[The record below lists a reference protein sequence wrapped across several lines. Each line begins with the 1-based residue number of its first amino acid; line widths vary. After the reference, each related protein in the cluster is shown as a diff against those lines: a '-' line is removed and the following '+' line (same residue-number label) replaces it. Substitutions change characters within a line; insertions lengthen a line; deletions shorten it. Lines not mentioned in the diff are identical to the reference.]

1 LNRFF
6 NLCKNSLV
14 KCRRQLFLYIAICIF
29 SSIFS
34 LIVPYI
40 NGTFIDFLTSGNGAN
55 GILLFAVI
63 FAVASLLGLFIGYI
77 CNRLYAKLQT
87 TIAFDLNRKVI
98 VHLQK
103 VSLSFFAGKDVS
115 SLSQKINSD
124 SNVVSTFCISLFQN
138 IIVNLFTIVLGL
150 FIVFSYN
157 PAIFLFIFILIPF
170 YCIGYFFLRAP
181 LYRSSYN
188 LKESQAF
195 FFSKLYSQLSTIKQI
210 KLFSIVNSFSDKM
223 TSYFDTLMCSALKYQ
238 KESYKF
244 SAWDTVII
252 TIGRIFLFIYGGF
265 KVIQSQMTIGE
276 FTIIT
281 TYFSM
286 TLSAIRYFFSLGKN
300 IQDTNVSYERLN
312 ALLDIPEELIGD
324 TCPKQVKQIK
334 LNNLGLILNKR
345 QILSNVNLIFEQSK
359 IYVLM
364 GANGSGKSSLLN
376 AIVGLYNSDIIG
388 DIYYDNYSI
397 KALDVYTLRRTLIGF
412 CEQTPIVFDDTI
424 RYNIYLD
431 SVHNDTVIGN
441 KLISI
446 LHLRGLFDKLE
457 KGVDT
462 PIDNRFIT
470 LSGGE
475 KQKIT
480 LMRAL
485 VHNPSIILL
494 DEPTSALDKDS
505 IDDLKKYLT
514 SIKKNR
520 IIIISTHDKNIVDL
534 ADVTINL
541 DKGHIFEA
549 EVL

>member
-1 LNRFF
+1 
-6 NLCKNSLV
+6 
-14 KCRRQLFLYIAICIF
+14 
-29 SSIFS
+29 
-34 LIVPYI
+34 
-40 NGTFIDFLTSGNGAN
+40 
-55 GILLFAVI
+55 
-63 FAVASLLGLFIGYI
+63 
-77 CNRLYAKLQT
+77 
-87 TIAFDLNRKVI
+87 
-98 VHLQK
+98 
-103 VSLSFFAGKDVS
+103 
-115 SLSQKINSD
+115 
-124 SNVVSTFCISLFQN
+124 
-138 IIVNLFTIVLGL
+138 
-150 FIVFSYN
+150 
-157 PAIFLFIFILIPF
+157 
-170 YCIGYFFLRAP
+170 
-181 LYRSSYN
+181 
-188 LKESQAF
+188 
-195 FFSKLYSQLSTIKQI
+195 
-210 KLFSIVNSFSDKM
+210 M
-223 TSYFDTLMCSALKYQ
+223 TKPH
-238 KESYKF
+238 
-244 SAWDTVII
+244 
-252 TIGRIFLFIYGGF
+252 
-265 KVIQSQMTIGE
+265 
-276 FTIIT
+276 
-281 TYFSM
+281 
-286 TLSAIRYFFSLGKN
+286 
-300 IQDTNVSYERLN
+300 TNVSYEWLN

>member
-1 LNRFF
+1 MLCIKVSKRVIQILCLGYSYYNYWTHFFVYIWGIQSHSITNDNRRIHYYHHLFF
-6 NLCKNSLV
+6 ND
-14 KCRRQLFLYIAICIF
+14 AF
-29 SSIFS
+29 SYS
-34 LIVPYI
+34 
-40 NGTFIDFLTSGNGAN
+40 
-55 GILLFAVI
+55 LLF
-63 FAVASLLGLFIGYI
+63 
-77 CNRLYAKLQT
+77 
-87 TIAFDLNRKVI
+87 
-98 VHLQK
+98 
-103 VSLSFFAGKDVS
+103 
-115 SLSQKINSD
+115 
-124 SNVVSTFCISLFQN
+124 
-138 IIVNLFTIVLGL
+138 
-150 FIVFSYN
+150 FS
-157 PAIFLFIFILIPF
+157 
-170 YCIGYFFLRAP
+170 
-181 LYRSSYN
+181 
-188 LKESQAF
+188 
-195 FFSKLYSQLSTIKQI
+195 
-210 KLFSIVNSFSDKM
+210 
-223 TSYFDTLMCSALKYQ
+223 
-238 KESYKF
+238 
-244 SAWDTVII
+244 W
-252 TIGRIFLFIYGGF
+252 
-265 KVIQSQMTIGE
+265 
-276 FTIIT
+276 
-281 TYFSM
+281 
-286 TLSAIRYFFSLGKN
+286 KN

-388 DIYYDNYSI
+388 DVYYDNYSI